1 MFFFPPSSME
11 AHNLKLLFNPFA
23 VSGEGDFKM
32 LLLNLNVVGMFIIE
46 IKPTK
51 RHSIWVSSV
60 MQGNLS
66 IKFIRLIISTF
77 FIVGIAYKDLV
88 CALVHG
94 PPACVWD
101 ELIIPYKHSWQ
112 Q

>member
-32 LLLNLNVVGMFIIE
+32 LLLNLNVVGMFMIE

-51 RHSIWVSSV
+51 RHSI
-60 MQGNLS
+60 
-66 IKFIRLIISTF
+66 
-77 FIVGIAYKDLV
+77 
-88 CALVHG
+88 
-94 PPACVWD
+94 
-101 ELIIPYKHSWQ
+101 
-112 Q
+112 